1 MSSTSRVESFSYHV
15 LKGTPSSSS
24 SQLPYPIAI
33 VFSSISILVVYI
45 ARLIFGF
52 GFWLKNGYLV
62 EGSAILTHPRRHLSL
77 EQVKQTQNMDLWTPE
92 HSHLQ
97 WAHQLIFVVSW
108 PLPVC
113 TYKLAGLVKEH
124 LEQVFSVPLFKDKRN
139 LSDKRVEFVGNRVWK
154 LIRGRRRFS
163 L

>member
-1 MSSTSRVESFSYHV
+1 MESFSYHL
-15 LKGTPSSSS
+15 LKGKPSSSS
-24 SQLPYPIAI
+24 CWLSYSIAV
-33 VFSSISILVVYI
+33 VFYSISILVLYI
-45 ARLIFGF
+45 ARLIFGV
-52 GFWLKNGYLV
+52 GIRLKNVYLV
-62 EGSAILTHPRRHLSL
+62 EGSAILTHPHSHLSL
-77 EQVKQTQNMDLWTPE
+77 EQVKQSQDMDLWTPE

-97 WAHQLIFVVSW
+97 WAHQLTFVVPW
-108 PLPVC
+108 PLPIC

-124 LEQVFSVPLFKDKRN
+124 LEEVFSVPPFKDQRN